1 MNGMGTEII
10 NADYVERFLLVQK
23 EDAVLINANMPSKPV
38 VIGRY
43 AERKEAEAAMAELL
57 DALSEK
63 NTFLMREDTGPYMP
77 PKKQPRYHGGKP
89 IRRGGS

>member
-38 VIGRY
+38 VIGR
-43 AERKEAEAAMAELL
+43 
-57 DALSEK
+57 
-63 NTFLMREDTGPYMP
+63 
-77 PKKQPRYHGGKP
+77 
-89 IRRGGS
+89 